1 VAIKKPDIL
10 SPLHPI
16 LNLNG
21 KRKTGVYSRK
31 LTLIKGYARFFQIQE
46 APMKFS
52 TRKVREVVII
62 DVEGKILLGEGDVEI
77 KQAVDALIDKGTK
90 NILLNLEKVPY
101 IDSAGLGEVIRCF
114 TALRRI
120 GGSLKLLSPNSRI
133 IDLLDITNLLNVFD
147 WYDDESSAVKSF
159 ASNA

>member
-1 VAIKKPDIL
+1 
-10 SPLHPI
+10 
-16 LNLNG
+16 
-21 KRKTGVYSRK
+21 
-31 LTLIKGYARFFQIQE
+31 
-46 APMKFS
+46 MKFS

-147 WYDDESSAVKSF
+147 WYDDEASAVKSF